1 MQIEYFGHSCFR
13 ITSENGI
20 SVVTD
25 PYTGV
30 GYELPKNLS
39 ADIVTVSHGHFDHNY
54 VEGVQG
60 YKTLLNQTGKYLV
73 NGIEFEGI
81 LTYHDEQEGKLRGKN
96 IVFKMTIDGKT
107 VCHLGDLGE
116 ACSTETVEKIGKVD
130 ILLLPIGGTYTIDA
144 KQAFEYVAKIKPKI
158 VIPMHYKPLDGQL
171 DITDAKPFLSLF
183 ESVATTEKR
192 GVYTPIFTEETAI
205 VYMERQ

>member
-54 VEGVQG
+54 AEGVHG
-60 YKTLLNQTGKYLV
+60 YQTLLNQTGKYLV

-96 IVFKMTIDGKT
+96 IIFKMTIDGKT

-116 ACSTETVEKIGKVD
+116 ACSTETVEKIGKAD

-171 DITDAKPFLSLF
+171 DITDAKSFLSLF
-183 ESVATTEKR
+183 ESVATTERR
-192 GVYTPIFTEETAI
+192 GVYTPIFTEETVI